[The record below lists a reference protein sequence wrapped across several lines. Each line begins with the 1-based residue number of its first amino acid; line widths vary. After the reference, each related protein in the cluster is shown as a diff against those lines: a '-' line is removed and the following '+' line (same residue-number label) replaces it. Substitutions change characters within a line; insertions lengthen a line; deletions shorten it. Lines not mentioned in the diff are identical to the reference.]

1 MTELTKKYLEARDSG
16 MTYEQIAEMFGVSK
30 QRVAQVCGK
39 YSPRYWQYIHETG
52 CIYPNLRKWM
62 NENKVSKV
70 ELARRMGYVN
80 SQAAASVALKNYMT
94 GKATMTKPY
103 IDKLLKATGMPYEV
117 LFYREGKG

>member
-39 YSPRYWQYIHETG
+39 YNPRYWQYIHETG

-70 ELARRMGYVN
+70 ELARRMDYVN
-80 SQAAASVALKNYMT
+80 SPAAASVALKNYMT
-94 GKATMTKPY
+94 GKAVMTKAY
-103 IDKLLKATGMPYEV
+103 IDKLLKATGMSYEA
-117 LFYREGKG
+117 LFDREGKG